1 MGDVPVGGDGG
12 EAAVEG
18 MDSTPATGAQPWRS
32 RHNLRKVHITYKTM
46 LALVTGASS
55 GIGLQYA
62 TQLARDYHTDLLLV
76 SNQEEEQKKVAAD
89 LAAQFGV
96 KTIALY
102 ADLSKQDAAE
112 QLLQYCQDNNLVVDI
127 LINNAGVFFFNPY
140 CETSMKRIEL
150 MLNLHMITVA
160 KLTRLFGEEMINRQ
174 LTAEDQ
180 AQKICGKPRR
190 KGYILNM
197 SSMSAWMAMP
207 GIQTYNA
214 TKAFIYNFSKS
225 LWYEFKPKGVNI
237 TVMTPGAVDT
247 ALFGLAPHLRRLAVN
262 LTVSIPPEKLVK
274 RALKKM
280 FRGKKADMPGVINH
294 LCTPLL
300 KHTPDWMLF
309 LAMRLIGKYQK

>member
-1 MGDVPVGGDGG
+1 
-12 EAAVEG
+12 
-18 MDSTPATGAQPWRS
+18 
-32 RHNLRKVHITYKTM
+32 M
-46 LALVTGASS
+46 LALITGASS
-55 GIGLQYA
+55 GIGLEYA
-62 TQLARDYHTDLLLV
+62 KQLARDYHTDLLLV
-76 SNQEEEQKKVAAD
+76 SNQEQEQKQVASD
-89 LAAQFGV
+89 LAANYGV
-96 KTIALY
+96 KAIALY

-112 QLLQYCQDNNLVVDI
+112 QLHQYCLNNNLVVDI
-127 LINNAGVFFFNPY
+127 LVNNAGVFFFNPY

-150 MLNLHMITVA
+150 ILNLHMITVA
-160 KLTRLFGEEMINRQ
+160 KLCRLFGEDMINRQ
-174 LTAEDQ
+174 LTEEETTQ
-180 AQKICGKPRR
+180 TICGKSRK

-207 GIQTYNA
+207 GIQSYNA

-225 LWYEFKPKGVNI
+225 LWYELKPKGVNI

-300 KHTPDWMLF
+300 KHTPDWLVF
-309 LAMRLIGKYQK
+309 LVMRFIGKYQK

>member
-1 MGDVPVGGDGG
+1 
-12 EAAVEG
+12 
-18 MDSTPATGAQPWRS
+18 
-32 RHNLRKVHITYKTM
+32 M

-55 GIGLQYA
+55 GIGLEYA
-62 TQLARDYHTDLLLV
+62 KQLARDYHTDLLLV
-76 SNQEEEQKKVAAD
+76 SNQQEELNQVATD
-89 LAAQFGV
+89 LATQYGV
-96 KTIALY
+96 KTISLY

-112 QLLQYCQDNNLVVDI
+112 QLHQYCLDNNLVVDI

-140 CETSMKRIEL
+140 CETSMKRIDL

-160 KLTRLFGEEMINRQ
+160 KLTRLFGEDMINRQ
-174 LTAEDQ
+174 LTAEEQ
-180 AQKICGKPRR
+180 AQKMCRKPRR

-225 LWYEFKPKGVNI
+225 LWYEFHPKGVNI
-237 TVMTPGAVDT
+237 TVMAPGAVDT

-274 RALKKM
+274 RALRKM
-280 FRGKKADMPGVINH
+280 FRGKKADTPGFLNW
-294 LCTPLL
+294 LATPLL
-300 KHTPDWMLF
+300 KHTPDWLVF
-309 LAMRLIGKYQK
+309 LVMKFIGKYQK

>member
-1 MGDVPVGGDGG
+1 
-12 EAAVEG
+12 
-18 MDSTPATGAQPWRS
+18 
-32 RHNLRKVHITYKTM
+32 M

-76 SNQEEEQKKVAAD
+76 SNQEKELNEVAQD
-89 LAAQFGV
+89 LAAKYNV
-96 KTIALY
+96 KTVAKY

-112 QLLQYCQDNNLVVDI
+112 NLFAWTQENHYEVDI

-140 CETSMKRIEL
+140 CETNMKRIEL
-150 MLNLHMITVA
+150 MLNLHVVTVA
-160 KLTRLFGEEMINRQ
+160 KLTRLFGEAMINRE
-174 LTAEDQ
+174 LTDEEKTQ
-180 AQKICGKPRR
+180 RICRKPRR

-207 GIQTYNA
+207 GIQTYNS

-225 LWYEFKPKGVNI
+225 IWYELKPKGVNI
-237 TVMTPGAVDT
+237 TVMAPGAVDT
-247 ALFGLAPHLRRLAVN
+247 ALFGLAPNLRKLAVA

-274 RALKKM
+274 RALRKM
-280 FRGKKADMPGVINH
+280 FRGKKADTPGVINW

-300 KHTPDWMLF
+300 KHTPDWLLFFAMKF
-309 LAMRLIGKYQK
+309 LAKYQK

>member
-1 MGDVPVGGDGG
+1 
-12 EAAVEG
+12 
-18 MDSTPATGAQPWRS
+18 
-32 RHNLRKVHITYKTM
+32 M

-55 GIGLQYA
+55 GIGLEYA
-62 TQLARDYHTDLLLV
+62 KQLARDYHTDLLLV
-76 SNQEEEQKKVAAD
+76 SNQEEEQSQVAAE
-89 LAAQFGV
+89 LAAQYGV
-96 KTIALY
+96 KTTALY

-112 QLLQYCQDNNLVVDI
+112 QLHQYCIDNHLVVDI
-127 LINNAGVFFFNPY
+127 LVNNAGVFFFNPY

-150 MLNLHMITVA
+150 ILNLHMITVA
-160 KLTRLFGEEMINRQ
+160 KLCRLFGEDMIARQ
-174 LTAEDQ
+174 LTAEEQ
-180 AQKICGKPRR
+180 SQTICGKSRK

-207 GIQTYNA
+207 GIQSYNA

-225 LWYEFKPKGVNI
+225 LWYELKPKGVNI

-274 RALKKM
+274 RALRKM

-300 KHTPDWMLF
+300 KHTPDWLIF
-309 LAMRLIGKYQK
+309 LAMKFIGKYQK

>member
-1 MGDVPVGGDGG
+1 
-12 EAAVEG
+12 
-18 MDSTPATGAQPWRS
+18 
-32 RHNLRKVHITYKTM
+32 M
-46 LALVTGASS
+46 LALITGASS
-55 GIGLQYA
+55 GIGLEYA
-62 TQLARDYHTDLLLV
+62 KQLARDYHTDLLLV
-76 SNQEEEQKKVAAD
+76 SNQEQEQKQVASD
-89 LAAQFGV
+89 LAANYGV
-96 KTIALY
+96 KATALY

-112 QLLQYCQDNNLVVDI
+112 QLHQYCIDNNLVVDI
-127 LINNAGVFFFNPY
+127 LVNNAGVFFFNPY

-150 MLNLHMITVA
+150 ILNLHMITVA
-160 KLTRLFGEEMINRQ
+160 KLCRLFGEDMINRQ
-174 LTAEDQ
+174 LTEEETTQ
-180 AQKICGKPRR
+180 TICGKSRK

-207 GIQTYNA
+207 GIQSYNA
-214 TKAFIYNFSKS
+214 TKAFIYNFSQS
-225 LWYEFKPKGVNI
+225 LWYELKPKGVNI

-300 KHTPDWMLF
+300 KHTPDWLIF
-309 LAMRLIGKYQK
+309 LVMRFIGKYQK

>member
-1 MGDVPVGGDGG
+1 MIACDNSKFLPRTSD
-12 EAAVEG
+12 
-18 MDSTPATGAQPWRS
+18 DY
-32 RHNLRKVHITYKTM
+32 YKIQNYM

-76 SNQEEEQKKVAAD
+76 SNQEEEQKQVAD
-89 LAAQFGV
+89 ELAAQYGI
-96 KTIALY
+96 KAIPLY

-112 QLLQYCQDNNLVVDI
+112 QLYQYCQDNHLVVDI
-127 LINNAGVFFFNPY
+127 LVNNAGVFFFNPY

-150 MLNLHMITVA
+150 ILNLHIITVA
-160 KLTRLFGEEMINRQ
+160 KLCRLFGEDMINRE
-174 LTAEDQ
+174 LTAEES
-180 AQKICGKPRR
+180 AQKICGKSRK

-207 GIQTYNA
+207 GIQSYNA
-214 TKAFIYNFSKS
+214 SKAFIYNFSKS

>member
-1 MGDVPVGGDGG
+1 
-12 EAAVEG
+12 
-18 MDSTPATGAQPWRS
+18 
-32 RHNLRKVHITYKTM
+32 M

-62 TQLARDYHTDLLLV
+62 TQLARDYHCDLLLV
-76 SNQEEEQKKVAAD
+76 SNQEKELEQVAKD
-89 LAAQFGV
+89 LADQYGV
-96 KTIALY
+96 KTIAHY
-102 ADLSKQDAAE
+102 ADLSLQDAAE
-112 QLLQYCQDNNLVVDI
+112 QLHDYCVQNKLVVDI
-127 LINNAGVFFFNPY
+127 LINNAGIFFFNKY

-150 MLNLHMITVA
+150 MLQLHMITVA
-160 KLTRLFGEEMINRQ
+160 KMTRLFAADMIQRELTPEEAKQR
-174 LTAEDQ
+174 
-180 AQKICGKPRR
+180 ICRHKRM

-225 LWYEFKPKGVNI
+225 IWYELKPQNVGI
-237 TVMTPGAVDT
+237 TVMAPGAVDT
-247 ALFGLAPHLRRLAVN
+247 GLFGLAPNLRKLAVA

-274 RALKKM
+274 RALRKM
-280 FRGKKADMPGVINH
+280 FRNKKADTPGVINW

-309 LAMRLIGKYQK
+309 LAQKKLSQFMH

>member
-1 MGDVPVGGDGG
+1 
-12 EAAVEG
+12 
-18 MDSTPATGAQPWRS
+18 
-32 RHNLRKVHITYKTM
+32 M

-55 GIGLQYA
+55 GIGLEYA
-62 TQLARDYHTDLLLV
+62 KQLARDYHTDLLLV
-76 SNQEEEQKKVAAD
+76 SNQEEEQTRVANQ
-89 LAAQFGV
+89 LATTYGV
-96 KTIALY
+96 KAYPLY
-102 ADLSKQDAAE
+102 ADLSRQDAAE
-112 QLLQYCQDNNLVVDI
+112 QLYQYCQDNHLVVDI
-127 LINNAGVFFFNPY
+127 LVNNAGVFFFNPY

-160 KLTRLFGEEMINRQ
+160 KLCRLFGEDMIHRE
-174 LTAEDQ
+174 LTAEEK
-180 AQKICGKPRR
+180 AEKLCGKSRK

-207 GIQTYNA
+207 GIQSYNA

-225 LWYEFKPKGVNI
+225 LWYELKPQGVNI

-274 RALKKM
+274 RALRKM

-300 KHTPDWMLF
+300 KHTPDWLVF
-309 LAMRLIGKYQK
+309 FAIKLIGKYQK

>member
-1 MGDVPVGGDGG
+1 
-12 EAAVEG
+12 
-18 MDSTPATGAQPWRS
+18 
-32 RHNLRKVHITYKTM
+32 
-46 LALVTGASS
+46 
-55 GIGLQYA
+55 
-62 TQLARDYHTDLLLV
+62 
-76 SNQEEEQKKVAAD
+76 
-89 LAAQFGV
+89 
-96 KTIALY
+96 
-102 ADLSKQDAAE
+102 
-112 QLLQYCQDNNLVVDI
+112 VVDI
-127 LINNAGVFFFNPY
+127 LVNNAGVFFFNPY

-150 MLNLHMITVA
+150 ILNLHMITVA
-160 KLTRLFGEEMINRQ
+160 KLCRLFGEDMINRQ
-174 LTAEDQ
+174 LTDVEM
-180 AQKICGKPRR
+180 AQTICGKSRK

-207 GIQTYNA
+207 GIQSYNA

-225 LWYEFKPKGVNI
+225 LWYELKPKGVNI

-300 KHTPDWMLF
+300 KHTPDWLIF
-309 LAMRLIGKYQK
+309 LVMRFIGKYQK